1 MGQGQVKLEEHVV
14 APAGRVCDHRYRDGE
29 SVCGKRHRK
38 ERHIPALA
46 GLHPRWP
53 RKRYE
58 LIAIVEQYGLEYVQ
72 THFRYTLL
80 EHYDFTVP
88 KDVVLTRESY
98 WKEALDTRKH
108 GYNDN

>member
-14 APAGRVCDHRYRDGE
+14 TTAGRVCDHRYRDGE

-46 GLHPRWP
+46 GLHPRRP

-58 LIAIVEQYGLEYVQ
+58 ADRHCGTVRVEVRTDAFPLHASGTLRLHRAQRRCSRQGI
-72 THFRYTLL
+72 LL
-80 EHYDFTVP
+80 EGG
-88 KDVVLTRESY
+88 S
-98 WKEALDTRKH
+98 
-108 GYNDN
+108 GYTQAWV